1 MSIGTAHAK
10 IILMGE
16 HSVVYGYPAIA
27 VPFVMGNIETKITS
41 QQDQLWMD
49 SVLYHGP
56 LNKAPSIL
64 DNLNFLI
71 EALLKSMNYSHRD
84 LLFTITSNIP
94 PQRGLGSSAA
104 VAVSVVRAIFKYFEK
119 PLSDQQLLD
128 WVEVAEKIAHGNP
141 SGLDARITTSKKPL
155 YYIKEQ
161 PFVPFDITGKAYL
174 VIADSGLQG
183 QTKQAVQ
190 HLSQLIQENK
200 ALYQP
205 ALAQLGQAA
214 QESFDALNQQD
225 FEQLG
230 LLMNEAHRL
239 LKLCQVSHPKLDDLV
254 DKARHAGA
262 LGAKMTGGG
271 MGGCIIALA
280 KDYPQALE
288 IEKAL
293 STLAETTWI
302 TALNND

>member
-1 MSIGTAHAK
+1 MSLGTAHAK

-27 VPFVMGNIETKITS
+27 IPFVMGNIETKITDKQS
-41 QQDQLWMD
+41 ELWMD
-49 SVLYHGP
+49 SILYHGP
-56 LNKAPSIL
+56 LKKAPSFL
-64 DNLNFLI
+64 DNLTFLI
-71 EALLKSMNYSHRD
+71 EELLKTMNYSRRD

-104 VAVSVVRAIFKYFEK
+104 VAVSVVRAVFKYFDQ

-141 SGLDARITTSKKPL
+141 SGLDGRITTSKKPL
-155 YYIKEQ
+155 YYIKNQ
-161 PFVPFDITGKAYL
+161 PFVPFDISGEAYL

-190 HLSQLIQENK
+190 HLGQLIQENQG
-200 ALYQP
+200 LYQP
-205 ALAQLGQAA
+205 TLAQLGHAA
-214 QESFDALNQQD
+214 QESFEALNQQD
-225 FEQLG
+225 FKQLG

-239 LKLCQVSHPKLDDLV
+239 LKICQVSHPKLDELV
-254 DKARHAGA
+254 DTARQAGA

-271 MGGCIIALA
+271 LGGCIIALA